1 MIQNKFIKLLKYI
14 QKPEKKTHKQ
24 NKWINA
30 KFTIQIFNKT
40 KRGNKMRAKTKL
52 EELNILCSS
61 L

>member
-14 QKPEKKTHKQ
+14 QKPEKKTYKQ

-30 KFTIQIFNKT
+30 IFTIHIFNKT